1 MTVNIGPQGLPLQE
15 VVNVQVNLSPLA
27 AQMRNFG
34 AMMCV
39 GPTDV
44 IDVNERIREYT
55 SLTAVANDFGT
66 LAPEYEAAALHF
78 GQSPQPSIYYV
89 GRFAQTA
96 SHATLRCGV
105 MAPGMQAIDNF
116 TGISNGGFYVMLDGV
131 PYAIASIDMVGGTVT
146 NLNGVATLI
155 QDAINAV
162 YTPGGATVAWNAPD
176 QQFVVE
182 SGTTGVTSTIS
193 YLNLPTA
200 VGNFHYTG
208 NMTDTSNTI
217 VVNGDTW
224 TYVSGTATGLQIYI
238 GTDLPTTLTNTVAAL
253 NASTSANTQK
263 MTYVTDGAA
272 YVYAIAAAP
281 GVDGDNLTLS
291 VGGSNVAASGATLLG
306 GNATDISTLIYGNE
320 ATAEAPADGIA
331 AETPLACI
339 ELLDDLAGGL
349 WYGSY
354 FAATI
359 TNSDHTG
366 VAGYIQGSPWSHVY
380 GITTND
386 PQLFNAGSTTD
397 IAASL
402 QTLQYFRSFVQYAGS
417 NDYAVASAFARCA
430 TINFSAQNST
440 MTLKFKQMIGVQGEY
455 MTSSQQAILEG
466 KNANVYVYYNVG
478 LSNQAIEEQGVMS
491 NGYFFDEVQNC
502 DWLQN
507 YIQIN
512 VWNVLYGALT
522 KIPQTDP
529 GIGTLVNACNF
540 SMNMAVYNGMCAPGQ
555 WNVAGFGQ
563 LNQGDYL
570 NEGYYCWVI
579 PVRQQD
585 QADRE
590 ARKAPPIQVA
600 AKLAGAVHFAY
611 VIVTVN
617 R

>member
-15 VVNVQVNLSPLA
+15 VVNVQVNLSPMA

-34 AMMCV
+34 AMMGV
-39 GPTDV
+39 GPSDV

-66 LAPEYEAAALHF
+66 AAPEYQAAALHF
-78 GQSPQPSIYYV
+78 GQSPQPSIYYI
-89 GRFAQTA
+89 GRFAQVAT
-96 SHATLRCGV
+96 SATLRCGV
-105 MAPGMQAIDNF
+105 LAPAQQAVTNF
-116 TGISNGGFYVMLDGV
+116 NTITDGGFYVMLDGI
-131 PYAIASIDMVGGTVT
+131 PYAIQGINMAGGTTT
-146 NLNGVATLI
+146 NLNGVAT
-155 QDAINAV
+155 AIETALNSV
-162 YTPGGATVAWNAPD
+162 YPGGGVTVQWQAPD
-176 QQFVVE
+176 QQFVIE
-182 SGTTGVTSTIS
+182 SGSTGSTSTIS
-193 YLNLPTA
+193 YLALPTA
-200 VGNFHYTG
+200 VGNFNYTG
-208 NMTDTSNTI
+208 QMTGSNSI
-217 VVNGDTW
+217 NVNGDSWEYT
-224 TYVSGTATGLQIYI
+224 TGTPSGMQIAV
-238 GTDLPTTLTNTVAAL
+238 GTTLPGTLQNTVNAL
-253 NASTSANTQK
+253 NESQSANTKK
-263 MTYVTDGAA
+263 MIYVTDGVA
-272 YVYAIAAAP
+272 YVYCIAAVP
-281 GVDGDNLTLS
+281 GGTGDGLTIAAT
-291 VGGSNVAASGATLLG
+291 GSNVAASGTNLVG
-306 GNATDISTLIYGNE
+306 GDAVDLSVLINGNE
-320 ATAEAPADGIA
+320 ATAEAPANGIDP
-331 AETPLACI
+331 ETPLACI

-349 WYGSY
+349 WYGAY
-354 FAATI
+354 FAADLAVA
-359 TNSDHTG
+359 DHTA

-397 IAASL
+397 VAASL
-402 QTLQYFRSFVQYAGS
+402 QTLQYFRSFVQFS
-417 NDYAVASAFARCA
+417 SDTDYAVASAFARCA

-440 MTLKFKQMIGVQGEY
+440 LTLKFKQMIGVNGEY

-466 KNANVYVYYNVG
+466 KNANVFVYYNVG
-478 LSNQAIEEQGVMS
+478 LAKQAIEEQGVMS

-512 VWNVLYGALT
+512 VWNVLYQSPT
-522 KIPQTDP
+522 KVPQTDP
-529 GIGTLVNACNF
+529 GISQLVNAVNF

-570 NEGYYCWVI
+570 TLGYYTWVI